1 MGTGFL
7 RWGAL
12 TGAAICIFTVSTIV
26 GLQLIPGS
34 PSQVDYLVVGSI
46 STLLSMVALFAML
59 LTTMMKLPNPFF
71 RKRLKGTRDSDPPQ
85 NR

>member
-1 MGTGFL
+1 MGTSIS

-26 GLQLIPGS
+26 GLQLIPGP

-46 STLLSMVALFAML
+46 STLLSMVVFFAML
-59 LTTMMKLPNPFF
+59 LTTMMKLPNPFY
-71 RKRLKGTRDSDPPQ
+71 RKRMKGTVEPDPPQ
-85 NR
+85 N